1 MQNRMPCIS
10 GQVAPSDTDVTTWA
24 LPAGAV
30 ARLGRGR
37 VQDIAFSPQGH
48 HLAIGT
54 SVGIWWYSLASR
66 VPFALSETERGMV
79 DAISFSHDGR
89 WFASGNIDGVLKI
102 WDMQH
107 QVCAERVRG
116 QSQWRIQMRP
126 TFSPQMRP
134 TFSPDGH
141 HLAVLAEGYNTL
153 DIVNSATGEHVATL
167 GESTPTKKIRRSAGN
182 LLAFSPDNQL
192 LANVNSTEDMSR
204 DFVTVWDIESGECVS
219 RVSEGKDFI
228 YGLCFSPCGR
238 FLAVGYW
245 GGILNVWDIFSGKLE
260 LALTDY
266 GKYRMYP
273 AYSPAGELLAAGL
286 YQYENQHVVQ
296 VWQVA
301 QNEQL
306 DTMQLLRGN
315 VRLVQF
321 SQGGN
326 QVAVASSR
334 GVKVWTKPDDTAA
347 TQVSFDEHRDTVES
361 VAFSRDGH
369 TLAAGYRWDDLSLWD
384 VATRHSRRV
393 LEGQPP
399 CRTHFVH
406 VSPDAKLF
414 SVSIDDSI
422 LRVWDIQKAELCAE
436 MSGPERPGTWTV
448 ALSPQADLLVSG
460 YRNGT
465 LIVWD
470 VQHGQKRHI
479 LQAHTDSIKS
489 AAFSADGK
497 RLASA
502 SEDRTVRLWDVESG
516 KAVGTLPVQPLLVAA
531 KFNAEVP
538 AILRDVKSLSQANKQ
553 LRPRFTE
560 VITFSPCGRWIA
572 GSGVFGDGEIR
583 LWDATMHEIRM
594 VLLLPDGCERTFV
607 LAFSPCGRYLASGAW
622 WRGTEKVSIRLW
634 DVAIGEHLAAFWGH
648 PTDVQ
653 TLAFSPDGELLASGS
668 YDGTILLWDLSSVG
682 APGLHKSR

>member
-1 MQNRMPCIS
+1 MENRMPFVS
-10 GQVAPSDTDVTTWA
+10 GQIAPSDTDVTTWA

-37 VQDIAFSPQGH
+37 VQDLAFSPQGH

-54 SVGIWWYSLASR
+54 SVGIWWYSLASK
-66 VPFALSETERGMV
+66 VPLALSETERGMV
-79 DAISFSHDGR
+79 DAISFSNDGR

-107 QVCAERVRG
+107 QVCTERIMG
-116 QSQWRIQMRP
+116 QSQWCIQMRP

-141 HLAVLAEGYNTL
+141 HLAVLAQGYNTL

-167 GESTPTKKIRRSAGN
+167 GESTPIKKIRRPAGN
-182 LLAFSPDNQL
+182 LLAFSPDNHL

-204 DFVTVWDIESGECVS
+204 DFVTVWDIESGECIS
-219 RVSEGKDFI
+219 RVSEGRGFI

-245 GGILNVWDIFSGKLE
+245 GGILNVWDIFSGTLE
-260 LALTDY
+260 LALTGY

-301 QNEQL
+301 QTEQL
-306 DTMQLLRGN
+306 DTIQLLRGN

-334 GVKVWTKPDDTAA
+334 EVKVWTKPNDTTAM
-347 TQVSFDEHRDTVES
+347 QVSFDEHRDTVES
-361 VAFSRDGH
+361 VAFSQDGH
-369 TLAAGYRWDDLSLWD
+369 TLAAGYRWDNVSLWD
-384 VATRHSRRV
+384 VARRCSRRV
-393 LEGQPP
+393 LEEQPP

-406 VSPDAKLF
+406 VSPDATLF
-414 SVSIDDSI
+414 SVSIDDNW
-422 LRVWDIQKAELCAE
+422 LKVWDIQKAELCAE

-448 ALSPQADLLVSG
+448 SLSPQADLLVSG

-502 SEDRTVRLWDVESG
+502 SEDRTVRLWDVASG
-516 KAVGTLPVQPLLVAA
+516 KAVGTLPVHPLLAA
-531 KFNAEVP
+531 AEFNAAVP
-538 AILRDVKSLSQANKQ
+538 AILQDVKSLSQADKQ
-553 LRPRFTE
+553 LRPRL
-560 VITFSPCGRWIA
+560 VGGITFSPCGRWIA
-572 GSGVFGDGEIR
+572 GGVVGEIW
-583 LWDATMHEIRM
+583 LWDTTTHEIRM
-594 VLLLPDGCERTFV
+594 VFLLPDGCKRSFA
-607 LAFSPCGRYLASGAW
+607 LAFSPCGRYLASGSW

-634 DVAIGEHLAAFWGH
+634 DVEIGEHLAAFWGH
-648 PTDVQ
+648 PTDIQ

-668 YDGTILLWDLSSVG
+668 YDGTILLWDVKPYLQQQNEIS
-682 APGLHKSR
+682 